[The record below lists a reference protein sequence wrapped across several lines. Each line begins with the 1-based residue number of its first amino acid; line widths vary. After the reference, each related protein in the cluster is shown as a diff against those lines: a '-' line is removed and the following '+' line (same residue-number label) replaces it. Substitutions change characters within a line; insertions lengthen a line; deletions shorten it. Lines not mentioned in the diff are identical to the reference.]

1 MIERISCGINNCY
14 LVSGENG
21 AVLVDTCTAKYRAML
36 LEKSRAANVRLIALT
51 HGHYDHAQ
59 NAAYLSQA
67 LGVPVAM
74 HSADIPLLEN
84 ILAVPLYAHV
94 FSGKAM
100 AAVIRMGQHP
110 KFKKVATRMQKNDI
124 PPFVPDI
131 ALCEGYS
138 LLPYGVD
145 AHVIAL
151 PGHTPG
157 SVGVLAGGDL
167 FAGDALM
174 NLRRSGRPL
183 HYTDKTAME
192 ASAAKIAKL
201 GNEVTVWFGHGGPER
216 NRDW

>member
-1 MIERISCGINNCY
+1 MVEQISCGMNNCY

-21 AVLVDTCTAKYRAML
+21 AVLVDTATAKFRDRI
-36 LEKSRAANVRLIALT
+36 LEKCKAANVRLILLT

-74 HSADIPLLEN
+74 HPADIPLLEN

-110 KFKKVATRMQKNDI
+110 KLKKIATRMQKNDI
-124 PPFVPDI
+124 PAFVPDI
-131 ALCEGYS
+131 ELFDGFS
-138 LLPYGVD
+138 LAPYGAD
-145 AHVIAL
+145 ACVTAL

-157 SVGVLAGGDL
+157 SVGVLVGEDFL
-167 FAGDALM
+167 AGDALM
-174 NLRRSGRPL
+174 NISSPGRPL
-183 HYTDKTAME
+183 HYTDRTAME
-192 ASAAKIAKL
+192 ASAARIAGL
-201 GNEVTVWFGHGGPER
+201 GENITVWFGHGGPEG
-216 NRDW
+216 NRAW